1 MNASKTKAWIG
12 AILVHIA
19 LLVVLFFSVRWKQVA
34 PAAEEPLAVNLVST
48 VAAPVVVA
56 APAPPPKR
64 APAPTPAPAPEPP
77 APAPAPKPALK
88 PAPLRPAPPSPPPPA
103 VKAPAPTPAP
113 AVKTPTPKPAAKA
126 PVPPPAPSPADI
138 AREKA
143 QNEAVKKAQSA
154 KLVADEAKQNVKLKA
169 NEDAAKKEAARKLDD
184 ARAKEIKLSQDKA
197 DKEQQTA
204 TAAAAAT
211 ALAAEKQAKELAERQ
226 AAERAAKAATDAAT
240 ARARAKA
247 EGDYVSKIRAKVQ
260 GNIILA
266 VDIAGN
272 PEAVFDV
279 MQLPTGEVLSVRLA
293 KSSGN
298 RAYDEAVERAINKSS
313 PLPKPDRADVFQR
326 QLSLKFRPLE

>member
-1 MNASKTKAWIG
+1 MNGSKTKAWIG

-19 LLVVLFFSVRWKQVA
+19 LVAVLFFSVRWKQVA
-34 PAAEEPLAVNLVST
+34 PAAEETLAVELVST

-56 APAPPPKR
+56 EPAPPPAR
-64 APAPTPAPAPEPP
+64 APAATPALAPEPP
-77 APAPAPKPALK
+77 APAPKPAPKPA
-88 PAPLRPAPPSPPPPA
+88 PPRPAPPPPPPPALKTPTPPPA
-103 VKAPAPTPAP
+103 VKAPA
-113 AVKTPTPKPAAKA
+113 
-126 PVPPPAPSPADI
+126 PPPAPSPADI

-143 QNEAVKKAQSA
+143 QNEAVKKAQLA
-154 KLVADEAKQNVKLKA
+154 KIAADEAKQNMKLKA
-169 NEDAAKKEAARKLDD
+169 NEDAAKKAAAQKLDD

-197 DKEQQTA
+197 NKEQQA
-204 TAAAAAT
+204 TNAAAAAT
-211 ALAAEKQAKELAERQ
+211 ALTAEKQAKELAERQ
-226 AAERAAKAATDAAT
+226 AAERAARAATDAAT

-247 EGDYVSKIRAKVQ
+247 EGDYVGKIRAKVK

-266 VDIAGN
+266 IDVAGN

-279 MQLPTGEVLSVRLA
+279 VQLPTGEVLSVRLT

-313 PLPKPDRADVFQR
+313 PLPKPDQADVFQR

>member
-1 MNASKTKAWIG
+1 MNGSKTKAWIG

-19 LLVVLFFSVRWKQVA
+19 LVAVLFFSVRWKQVA
-34 PAAEEPLAVNLVST
+34 PAAEEALAVELVST

-56 APAPPPKR
+56 EPAPPPAR

-77 APAPAPKPALK
+77 APAPKPAPKPA
-88 PAPLRPAPPSPPPPA
+88 PPRPAPPPPPPALKTPTPPPA
-103 VKAPAPTPAP
+103 VKAPA
-113 AVKTPTPKPAAKA
+113 
-126 PVPPPAPSPADI
+126 PPPAPSPADI

-143 QNEAVKKAQSA
+143 QNEAVKKAQLA
-154 KLVADEAKQNVKLKA
+154 KIAADEAKQNMKLKA
-169 NEDAAKKEAARKLDD
+169 NEDAAKKAAAQKLDD

-197 DKEQQTA
+197 NKEQQA
-204 TAAAAAT
+204 TNAAAAAT
-211 ALAAEKQAKELAERQ
+211 ALTAEKQAKELAERQ
-226 AAERAAKAATDAAT
+226 AAERAARAATDAAT

-247 EGDYVSKIRAKVQ
+247 EGDYVGKIRAKVK

-266 VDIAGN
+266 IDVAGN

-279 MQLPTGEVLSVRLA
+279 VQLPTGEVLSVRLT

-313 PLPKPDRADVFQR
+313 PLPKPDQADVFQR

>member
-1 MNASKTKAWIG
+1 MNGSKTKAWIG

-19 LLVVLFFSVRWKQVA
+19 LVAVLFFSVRWKQVA
-34 PAAEEPLAVNLVST
+34 PAAEETLAVELVST

-56 APAPPPKR
+56 EPAPQPAR
-64 APAPTPAPAPEPP
+64 APAATPAPAPEPP
-77 APAPAPKPALK
+77 APAPKPAPKPA
-88 PAPLRPAPPSPPPPA
+88 PPRPAPPPPPPPALKTPTPPPA
-103 VKAPAPTPAP
+103 VKAPA
-113 AVKTPTPKPAAKA
+113 
-126 PVPPPAPSPADI
+126 PPPAPSPADI

-143 QNEAVKKAQSA
+143 QNEAVKKAQLA
-154 KLVADEAKQNVKLKA
+154 KIAADEAKQNMKLKA
-169 NEDAAKKEAARKLDD
+169 NEDAAKKAAAQKLDD

-197 DKEQQTA
+197 NKEQQA
-204 TAAAAAT
+204 TNAAAAAT
-211 ALAAEKQAKELAERQ
+211 ALTAEKQAKELAERQ

-247 EGDYVSKIRAKVQ
+247 EGDYVGKIRAKVK

-266 VDIAGN
+266 IDVAGN

-279 MQLPTGEVLSVRLA
+279 VQLPTGEVLSVRLT

-313 PLPKPDRADVFQR
+313 PLPKPDQADVFQR